1 MQDHLKGLN
10 TDNLTSLV
18 ESGESL
24 SYKEL
29 CKRLN
34 IEYISMG
41 GSKSSQ
47 LNQLDSI
54 VEYQKQGNRYSML
67 RFREP
72 EERLLYDRRSE
83 YIPYIELILSELL
96 KENTLNEDSERVVF
110 LSTMELLYY
119 CNMVNENYKVIKSE
133 SAFNKAAIAS
143 INNFNVA
150 ELNVFVDVTYNNI
163 LKPIITTALKNM
175 DNKKSIVLNKG
186 YKAYYKTGAWS
197 DYENIL
203 STSTKGRILASIEA
217 DTFTELGIKDTRDLF
232 LKGGTVVRQYHALCN
247 EKCKDML
254 GYDGFFN
261 CYALVINKNR
271 INYNV
276 RRLQGELNDKIKQ
289 RVLTSKSLDMLSNT
303 SRKVYT
309 DAMIDID
316 TDYDFKSDL
325 DLYEANVKNS
335 LK

>member
-1 MQDHLKGLN
+1 MQDHLVGLN

-34 IEYISMG
+34 IEYIPVG

-54 VEYQKQGNRYSML
+54 VEYHKRGNKYEIL

-96 KENTLNEDSERVVF
+96 KENTLTEDSERVVF

-133 SAFNKAAIAS
+133 SAFNKAD
-143 INNFNVA
+143 NVA
-150 ELNVFVDVTYNNI
+150 
-163 LKPIITTALKNM
+163 
-175 DNKKSIVLNKG
+175 NKS
-186 YKAYYKTGAWS
+186 S
-197 DYENIL
+197 
-203 STSTKGRILASIEA
+203 
-217 DTFTELGIKDTRDLF
+217 
-232 LKGGTVVRQYHALCN
+232 
-247 EKCKDML
+247 
-254 GYDGFFN
+254 
-261 CYALVINKNR
+261 
-271 INYNV
+271 
-276 RRLQGELNDKIKQ
+276 
-289 RVLTSKSLDMLSNT
+289 
-303 SRKVYT
+303 
-309 DAMIDID
+309 
-316 TDYDFKSDL
+316 
-325 DLYEANVKNS
+325 
-335 LK
+335 